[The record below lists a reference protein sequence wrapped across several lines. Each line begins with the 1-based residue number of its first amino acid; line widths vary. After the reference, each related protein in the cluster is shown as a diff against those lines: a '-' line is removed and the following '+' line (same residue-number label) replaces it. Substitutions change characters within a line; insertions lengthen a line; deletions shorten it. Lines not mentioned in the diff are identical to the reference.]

1 GATVTICEVGT
12 DTPVEIT
19 EGPDPEGPLVPG
31 SQLVVGDNFSV
42 PTFRTTNDELVV
54 DAVAADGTR
63 ATLESA
69 TGARLAAE
77 EAAQFAAAAA
87 DSAAVAAQ
95 AAQDAVNGGGSGSG
109 ILVFPVGTDTSDLP
123 IGTVFGLYTPTD
135 ATVTPSA
142 RGYKMYSDGAEI
154 ANTVTIDPS
163 TPTAGSAPQP
173 GDLVV
178 AIVATHTPDV
188 SGTIS
193 HPAGWTQIRSDY
205 SVPVGTLQVFIY

>member
-1 GATVTICEVGT
+1 MPLFLNMQVRDAATGELHERLRGATVTICEVGT

-77 EAAQFAAAAA
+77 EAAQFAA
-87 DSAAVAAQ
+87 
-95 AAQDAVNGGGSGSG
+95 
-109 ILVFPVGTDTSDLP
+109 
-123 IGTVFGLYTPTD
+123 
-135 ATVTPSA
+135 
-142 RGYKMYSDGAEI
+142 
-154 ANTVTIDPS
+154 
-163 TPTAGSAPQP
+163 
-173 GDLVV
+173 
-178 AIVATHTPDV
+178 
-188 SGTIS
+188 
-193 HPAGWTQIRSDY
+193 
-205 SVPVGTLQVFIY
+205 